1 MRDDDNERN
10 NSINIVTPLF
20 MRRHSFDNCTRSDI
34 PHDRIQILK
43 IITKL
48 HQNRIKNG
56 INHTNDLLLLTQH

>member
-1 MRDDDNERN
+1 
-10 NSINIVTPLF
+10 

-34 PHDRIQILK
+34 PHDIIQILK

-48 HQNRIKNG
+48 HRNRIKNG